1 MNTSL
6 SAITRRGFTL
16 IEVLMALGICALL
29 AAATAAAISFAARAE
44 RMAIRSGEAALL
56 LPSLYAAQRLHPD
69 DPPVSPRGW
78 RVEHDTRIV
87 ELADDLFQEWHTL
100 SVTVPGHEIPPFTLH
115 ILGDAP

>member
-56 LPSLYAAQRLHPD
+56 LPSSMPPSVSIRTIRLSARAAGESSTTPTSWNWPMICSRNGIR
-69 DPPVSPRGW
+69 SP
-78 RVEHDTRIV
+78 
-87 ELADDLFQEWHTL
+87 
-100 SVTVPGHEIPPFTLH
+100 
-115 ILGDAP
+115 